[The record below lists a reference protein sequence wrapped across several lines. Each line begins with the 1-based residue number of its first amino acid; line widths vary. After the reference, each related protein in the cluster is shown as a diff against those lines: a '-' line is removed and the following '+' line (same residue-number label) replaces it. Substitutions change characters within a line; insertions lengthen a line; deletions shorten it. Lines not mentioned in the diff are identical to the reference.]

1 MAECQAAMKKASVDT
16 QAIGTWKKTI
26 REDSPTKFWA
36 GRAQRKAAQQIA
48 AIPSP
53 RSALTVKP
61 RPFTTRMIPPGRESF
76 SKAGE
81 SCFPRSKGG
90 SGALD
95 SLPPD
100 GVEEQEGGRRDGAV
114 VRHEDP
120 HEVEAR
126 REVRLPGGDLRAR
139 DGRDERREEERD
151 REDREERAL
160 GARLRNERR
169 RERGGRSEPECS
181 EQKQE
186 NEERR
191 IPDLEAHEDDEE
203 RHDEH
208 GHRAEQRHVRE
219 KLSEENPRRGR
230 RQPKGRGG
238 PRVLLVN
245 ERARKACHRGEKEN
259 DPEKNGVHGGPV
271 LRGEARRAH
280 GIGDEDENGEGE
292 EEERVHG
299 HARPPL
305 REELPPEHG
314 DGRRE
319 DSGSRARR
327 AHESVTLS
335 SASARSRGSFEA
347 ITVIPRSRCSATTF

>member
-1 MAECQAAMKKASVDT
+1 
-16 QAIGTWKKTI
+16 
-26 REDSPTKFWA
+26 
-36 GRAQRKAAQQIA
+36 
-48 AIPSP
+48 
-53 RSALTVKP
+53 
-61 RPFTTRMIPPGRESF
+61 MISF
-76 SKAGE
+76 G
-81 SCFPRSKGG
+81 PG
-90 SGALD
+90 SGLRRPYSFA
-95 SLPPD
+95 PH
-100 GVEEQEGGRRDGAV
+100 GVEEQECGCRDDPV
-114 VRHEDP
+114 VRHEQP
-120 HEVEAR
+120 HEIDSR
-126 REVRLPGGDLRAR
+126 RKIRLG
-139 DGRDERREEERD
+139 GRDPGREGGAAERRQEERD
-151 REDREERAL
+151 REYREERAL

-203 RHDEH
+203 RHDEG

-245 ERARKACHRGEKEN
+245 ERSRKAGHRGEEEN

-271 LRGEARRAH
+271 FRGEAGRAD
-280 GIGDEDENGEGE
+280 GVSDEDENGEGE

-299 HARPPL
+299 HARSPL
-305 REELPPEHG
+305 REKLPPEHG

-319 DSGSRARR
+319 DSGSLAWR

-347 ITVIPRSRCSATTF
+347 ITAIPRSRCSATTLWTMERP